1 MASRILAT
9 VVFLPAEERGRAS
22 PLPQGRVGYI
32 LEVAGEN
39 FGCWVM
45 NPGQTVI
52 QPGDTAQ
59 LEVVLAAPDLAMPLL
74 TAGADFVLKDYR
86 QVARGVV
93 DRVIA

>member
-1 MASRILAT
+1 
-9 VVFLPAEERGRAS
+9 
-22 PLPQGRVGYI
+22 
-32 LEVAGEN
+32 
-39 FGCWVM
+39 M